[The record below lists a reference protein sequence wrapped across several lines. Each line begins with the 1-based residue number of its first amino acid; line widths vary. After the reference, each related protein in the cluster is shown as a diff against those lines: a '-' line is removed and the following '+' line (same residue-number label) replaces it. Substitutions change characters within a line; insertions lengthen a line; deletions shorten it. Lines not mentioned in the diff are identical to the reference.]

1 MSMINKEESLKA
13 KVVTFLKEAKRKGV
27 VMDLNSILS
36 TLSQMIQSIKVT
48 LFLRRDP
55 ISFEPL

>member
-36 TLSQMIQSIKVT
+36 TLS
-48 LFLRRDP
+48 
-55 ISFEPL
+55 